1 MDQDSKK
8 LRFHYQKANLFRVIH
23 ADGAWGGL
31 TPDLQVFFS
40 LFNTRPPIPQVLGF
54 DIQGDGMQ
62 LEECPEMTVSKDG
75 LLREVEVGVVMSP
88 ENVKAL
94 IDFLRGRLEAVE
106 QIKSTISEKQIAGGQ
121 GKK

>member
-1 MDQDSKK
+1 MDQDNKK
-8 LRFHYQKANLFRVIH
+8 IRFHYQKANLFRVIH

-54 DIQGDGMQ
+54 DIQAGGMQ
-62 LEECPEMTVSKDG
+62 LEERPEMTVSKDG

-88 ENVKAL
+88 ENVQAL
-94 IDFLRGRLEAVE
+94 IDFLKGRLEAVD
-106 QIKSTISEKQIAGGQ
+106 QIKSKMSEKQIAGGQ